1 MSKNQCITRLNNL
14 LRDSSFT
21 NVKKEEIMNSV
32 KQAMA
37 ERRLTRI
44 DKINVDE
51 IAKDAASK
59 IKAQKIIDKSNAL
72 NDEVIFRKE
81 VENII
86 TNYKGVEEEGLLA
99 AIVGSNE
106 IREGARN
113 SVANLQDTVQANL
126 INSFKQK
133 LREEGLEKL
142 FTNADLATQK
152 RIVIV
157 MEEAGAQQT
166 DIEKRAGIKPP
177 ITETNKDIKRLGIL
191 LEEHS
196 EAIRTMLNDRGAN
209 IPKLWGWVVKHNHD
223 HFNVRN
229 AAETLG
235 MKLDDVEADVNMK
248 GTDIN
253 YNKNYK
259 SWRNFVSKYLDQR
272 TFDTVDNVDEFLEE
286 VYNSLVGNKIQIADG
301 VNVFGS
307 RNIAKASGGKRV
319 LHFKSAADWFT
330 YHEKFGNGNL
340 QEAFVSG
347 LMTAGRNIGMIDRLG
362 TNPKKNFE
370 SIREA
375 VYNTMQGRNRER
387 IASFSNFQKY
397 WNVIDGSL
405 NTVENFTLAKYG
417 AIGRLIGNVSKLGGA
432 AISAATDLGIYGSE
446 MKDQGGKTL
455 LGGIAEAFGA
465 LARVKNS
472 KQKKEI
478 AEMLG
483 LMLDGTI
490 HDIAGRNQVG
500 DNLSRRAT
508 QVQRTFFKFNLLTW
522 WTNTLKENAMLGMA
536 NYYARQKNLPYN
548 KLNKQLQ
555 LLFTKYNIDST
566 KWDVIRKTAMEK
578 ADDGMEFINIGLL
591 DKISDADIKKITGI
605 DNLTKREASI
615 EKQKFKYS
623 VSGMMLDRTLFAV
636 IQPDARVKG
645 IMTQGTLAGTPIGE
659 AFRFLGQFKGFPI
672 AIYNKVIGRDL
683 AYMKAGPNQDIGR
696 GAKGIA
702 ATIVTTGLLGY
713 ASMSA
718 KDLLKGRE
726 PRDPSKWNTVMAAL
740 LQGGGLG
747 LYGDVLFKEQ
757 RDGATIIAGL
767 AGPGATTVA
776 DVLLAINYGI
786 RGEGGNAG
794 KAAYRAVSGNIPF
807 LNLFYIKTIYDYL
820 IGFNMMETMS
830 PGALKRVE
838 RRMKKEYNQEYL
850 LTKPSSK
857 FKGF

>member
-223 HFNVRN
+223 QFNVRN

-307 RNIAKASGGKRV
+307 RNIAKAAGGKRV

-340 QEAFVSG
+340 QETFLSG

-362 TNPKKNFE
+362 TNPKK
-370 SIREA
+370 
-375 VYNTMQGRNRER
+375 
-387 IASFSNFQKY
+387 
-397 WNVIDGSL
+397 
-405 NTVENFTLAKYG
+405 
-417 AIGRLIGNVSKLGGA
+417 
-432 AISAATDLGIYGSE
+432 
-446 MKDQGGKTL
+446 
-455 LGGIAEAFGA
+455 
-465 LARVKNS
+465 
-472 KQKKEI
+472 
-478 AEMLG
+478 
-483 LMLDGTI
+483 
-490 HDIAGRNQVG
+490 
-500 DNLSRRAT
+500 
-508 QVQRTFFKFNLLTW
+508 KF
-522 WTNTLKENAMLGMA
+522 
-536 NYYARQKNLPYN
+536 
-548 KLNKQLQ
+548 
-555 LLFTKYNIDST
+555 
-566 KWDVIRKTAMEK
+566 
-578 ADDGMEFINIGLL
+578 
-591 DKISDADIKKITGI
+591 
-605 DNLTKREASI
+605 
-615 EKQKFKYS
+615 
-623 VSGMMLDRTLFAV
+623 
-636 IQPDARVKG
+636 
-645 IMTQGTLAGTPIGE
+645 
-659 AFRFLGQFKGFPI
+659 
-672 AIYNKVIGRDL
+672 
-683 AYMKAGPNQDIGR
+683 
-696 GAKGIA
+696 
-702 ATIVTTGLLGY
+702 
-713 ASMSA
+713 
-718 KDLLKGRE
+718 
-726 PRDPSKWNTVMAAL
+726 
-740 LQGGGLG
+740 
-747 LYGDVLFKEQ
+747 
-757 RDGATIIAGL
+757 
-767 AGPGATTVA
+767 
-776 DVLLAINYGI
+776 
-786 RGEGGNAG
+786 
-794 KAAYRAVSGNIPF
+794 
-807 LNLFYIKTIYDYL
+807 
-820 IGFNMMETMS
+820 
-830 PGALKRVE
+830 
-838 RRMKKEYNQEYL
+838 
-850 LTKPSSK
+850 
-857 FKGF
+857 

>member
-578 ADDGMEFINIGLL
+578 ADDGMEFINIGKL